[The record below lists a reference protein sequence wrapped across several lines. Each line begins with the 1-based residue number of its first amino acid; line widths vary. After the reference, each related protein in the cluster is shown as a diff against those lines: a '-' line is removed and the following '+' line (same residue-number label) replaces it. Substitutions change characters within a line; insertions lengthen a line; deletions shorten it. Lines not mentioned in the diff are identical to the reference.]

1 MDICY
6 KPLYA
11 FTNIIL
17 ALITI
22 LAFFS
27 CFYFATSN
35 SDCNFNDTMN
45 RWLIFYGIY
54 DFFFGINLMVLNQM
68 YTFQIHLPKSF
79 FNIHTL
85 FIIIPNIIILII
97 MASIGDLNL
106 HRNECNYT
114 KYYFYSCH
122 WIFYSVINF
131 VLCYIGLKYKCI
143 KMIIDRLI
151 INNGERTRTVDPAP
165 HIITIINDNKINDN
179 NFNDNKFNIKNIAV
193 DTNKIYECNI
203 CFENKKMY
211 ALKCKHTF
219 CYDCIMKW
227 NYNMH
232 YNCMMCRQSF
242 I

>member
-1 MDICY
+1 MNIRD

-11 FTNIIL
+11 FTTIIL
-17 ALITI
+17 AIITL

-27 CFYFATSN
+27 CYYFVINNT
-35 SDCNFNDTMN
+35 DCHFNDTMTK
-45 RWLIFYGIY
+45 WLIFYGMY
-54 DFFFGINLMVLNQM
+54 DCFFGINLMVLNTI
-68 YTFQIHLPKSF
+68 YTFNVHLPKSF

-97 MASIGDLNL
+97 MASMGDLNL
-106 HRNECNYT
+106 QRNECDYT
-114 KYYFYSCH
+114 KYYFYSSH
-122 WIFYSVINF
+122 WIFYSGVNF
-131 VLCYIGLKYKCI
+131 FLCYIGLMSNCI
-143 KMIIDRLI
+143 KMMADWFPD
-151 INNGERTRTVDPAP
+151 VDPAP
-165 HIITIINDNKINDN
+165 HIINDNKINDN
-179 NFNDNKFNIKNIAV
+179 EFNIKKIVV

-227 NYNMH
+227 NNNMH
-232 YNCMMCRQSF
+232 YNCMMCRQSL

>member
-1 MDICY
+1 MDICD

-17 ALITI
+17 AIIT
-22 LAFFS
+22 LGVFCS
-27 CFYFATSN
+27 CYYFATS
-35 SDCNFNDTMN
+35 DDECHFNDTMN
-45 RWLIFYGIY
+45 RWLVFYGIY
-54 DFFFGINLMVLNQM
+54 DFLFGINLIVLNQM
-68 YTFQIHLPKSF
+68 YTFKINIPKSF

-85 FIIIPNIIILII
+85 FIIIPNIIILTI
-97 MASIGDLNL
+97 MASMGDLNL
-106 HRNECNYT
+106 HRNKCNYT

-122 WIFYSVINF
+122 WIFYSGVNF

-151 INNGERTRTVDPAP
+151 TDVDNGERTRTVDPAP
-165 HIITIINDNKINDN
+165 HIITIINDNK
-179 NFNDNKFNIKNIAV
+179 FNIKNIAV
-193 DTNKIYECNI
+193 DTNNIYECNI